1 MRKIERKIC
10 ALCVMLLLLC
20 SLCGCA
26 GRKPYTEAMQL
37 LGLIEVETE
46 EGETIPAKA
55 AVEDEVYTMDADTL
69 EAAIELLERAGKYR
83 NAAAVLAHARQNL
96 AYVRAVESFQR
107 GDFSVAESA
116 FLELEPGFAQSEKYQ
131 LAITMLSRA
140 SGTWTASVSGSPD
153 YSEYYEDQMLS
164 GTVTCTIAAPYSIG
178 ESEYSDCDWVA
189 NANISVQA
197 SYSVLG
203 GEGYR
208 KHSIGTKSVNKQKM
222 TGFHHVTD
230 TMGELNPMIL
240 IKNEEYKDFLFTP
253 LRGAYSM
260 ISMEY
265 DAEADTITL
274 TEVPYDMNWA
284 TSYPSEV
291 TVVTLRREAEA

>member
-1 MRKIERKIC
+1 MRRAERKLC
-10 ALCVMLLLLC
+10 ALCLTLFMLLA
-20 SLCGCA
+20 LCGCA
-26 GRKPYTEAMQL
+26 GRKPYDQAMQL
-37 LGLIEVETE
+37 LGLIETETK
-46 EGETIPAKA
+46 EGEVIPAQA
-55 AVEDEVYTMDADTL
+55 AVEDELYTMDADTL
-69 EAAIELLERAGKYR
+69 EEAIELLEQAGKYK
-83 NAAAVLAHARQNL
+83 NAATVLAHARQNL

-116 FLELEPGFAQSEKYQ
+116 FSELEPGFAQREKYQ
-131 LAITMLSRA
+131 LAITMLSQA

-189 NANISVQA
+189 NANICIRA
-197 SYSVLG
+197 DYSVLQ

-208 KHSIGTKSVNKQKM
+208 KHSVGTKAVNKQKV

-230 TMGELNPMIL
+230 TMEELNLMIL

-253 LRGAYSM
+253 LKGVYSM

>member
-55 AVEDEVYTMDADTL
+55 AVEDEVYIMDADTL

-131 LAITMLSRA
+131 LAITMLSRV

-197 SYSVLG
+197 SYSVLE

-208 KHSIGTKSVNKQKM
+208 KHSIGTKSVNKQKV
-222 TGFHHVTD
+222 TGFHHVTA
-230 TMGELNPMIL
+230 TMGGIEPDDPDQERGIQGL
-240 IKNEEYKDFLFTP
+240 P
-253 LRGAYSM
+253 LYAAQGRVFHDLDGIRRGSGR
-260 ISMEY
+260 
-265 DAEADTITL
+265 DHLDGGTL
-274 TEVPYDMNWA
+274 
-284 TSYPSEV
+284 
-291 TVVTLRREAEA
+291 

>member
-55 AVEDEVYTMDADTL
+55 AVEDEVYIMDADTL
-69 EAAIELLERAGKYR
+69 EAAIELLERAGKYK

-164 GTVTCTIAAPYSIG
+164 GTVSCMIAAPYSIG

-197 SYSVLG
+197 SYSVLE

-208 KHSIGTKSVNKQKM
+208 KHSIGMKSVNKQKV

-240 IKNEEYKDFLFTP
+240 IKNEEY
-253 LRGAYSM
+253 
-260 ISMEY
+260 
-265 DAEADTITL
+265 ADTITL